1 MDSEAYNLPIEREQ
15 ELCFQAVMAHEIG
28 HAIGIAHID
37 FDSATLMYKNIEKWT
52 KWGIY
57 FPDADAPNAAIAMY

>member
-1 MDSEAYNLPIEREQ
+1 
-15 ELCFQAVMAHEIG
+15 MAHEIG

-37 FDSATLMYKNIEKWT
+37 FDSTTLMYKNIEKWT